1 MNLTKH
7 FTLSELCNSETAAR
21 KGLDNHPTDET
32 ISQLKYT
39 CAGLERIRQITN
51 AAIVVTSGYR
61 SPSVN
66 QAIGGKVTSQHCKG
80 EAADITCPA
89 FGHPVNLMDAIVASK
104 IDYDQLILEYCDSVR
119 GTGWVHISFTHHPRK
134 QALIIDKSGTR
145 VYA

>member
-61 SPSVN
+61 SPAVN

-80 EAADITCPA
+80 EAALKLFFSEKNDLKKLND
-89 FGHPVNLMDAIVASK
+89 NL
-104 IDYDQLILEYCDSVR
+104 
-119 GTGWVHISFTHHPRK
+119 F
-134 QALIIDKSGTR
+134 
-145 VYA
+145 VYKC